1 MAVLP
6 RPASPRA
13 LLADIRLFF
22 ASRQRHQLVIAAIS
36 VAMPVLIVAG
46 FYHDSHVEPP
56 APEMYFIPSWPA
68 DRTDAEIIALQKVD
82 QVKREKREAEKRE
95 SFQRLAK
102 QLGIE

>member
-13 LLADIRLFF
+13 LLADIRLFL
-22 ASRQRHQLVIAAIS
+22 ASRQRHQLVIAAVS

-56 APEMYFIPSWPA
+56 APEMYFLPSWPA

-82 QVKREKREAEKRE
+82 QVKREKREAEKRA
-95 SFQRLAK
+95 SYQRLAK

>member
-13 LLADIRLFF
+13 LLADIRLFL
-22 ASRQRHQLVIAAIS
+22 ASRQRHQLLIGAVS
-36 VAMPVLIVAG
+36 VLMPALIVFG

-56 APEMYFIPSWPA
+56 PPQMYFLPSWPA
-68 DRTDAEIIALQKVD
+68 DRSDAEIIALQKVD
-82 QVKREKREAEKRE
+82 QLRKEKRDAEKRA
-95 SFQRLAK
+95 SYQRLAK

>member
-13 LLADIRLFF
+13 LLADLRLFL

-36 VAMPVLIVAG
+36 VAMPVIIVAG

-82 QVKREKREAEKRE
+82 QAKREKRQAETRA
-95 SFQRLAK
+95 SYQRLADK
-102 QLGIE
+102 LGIE

>member
-56 APEMYFIPSWPA
+56 GPEMYFLPSWPA
-68 DRTDAEIIALQKVD
+68 NRTDAEIVALQKID
-82 QVKREKREAEKRE
+82 QAKRDKLMAEKRE
-95 SFQRLAK
+95 SYQRLAK